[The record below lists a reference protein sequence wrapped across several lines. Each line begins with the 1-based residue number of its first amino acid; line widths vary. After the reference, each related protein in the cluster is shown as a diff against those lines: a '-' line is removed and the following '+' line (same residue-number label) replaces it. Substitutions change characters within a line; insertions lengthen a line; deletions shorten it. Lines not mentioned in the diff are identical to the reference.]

1 MNQTQRD
8 KETRSIKATERIA
21 RIEDPQGN
29 EVDDRITEDR
39 KMIDRVRLD
48 MINMD

>member
-1 MNQTQRD
+1 MDHKQQD
-8 KETRSIKATERIA
+8 KETSSIEATERIA

-29 EVDDRITEDR
+29 EVEDRIKEDR
-39 KMIDRVRLD
+39 KPIDRVRLD

>member
-1 MNQTQRD
+1 MHRKQQD
-8 KETRSIKATERIA
+8 KETRSIETTERIA

-29 EVDDRITEDR
+29 EVEDRIKEDR
-39 KMIDRVRLD
+39 KPIDRVRLD